1 MQAHHSPVVRAER
14 PHRIRQDFLQGEQ
27 DLLIEATYKVPISPV
42 GATLSQGNEAERTGS
57 CTCTAHQVGNKA
69 AEPGPEG

>member
-27 DLLIEATYKVPISPV
+27 DLLIEAIYKVPISPV
-42 GATLSQGNEAERTGS
+42 GATLSQGNEAEHAGR
-57 CTCTAHQVGNKA
+57 CTCTARRVVNEA
-69 AEPGPEG
+69 AGPRA